1 MGPLLSITYGLACAD
16 FKMIL
21 RGLVSELLG
30 IALTFA
36 VGLSTGIALAPVAPE
51 YYWPT
56 NSMKER
62 GDPRA
67 LYTGVIFAIASGI
80 AAGVAVTSNGVNS
93 LVGVAISA
101 SLLPPLVNA
110 GMSLSFA
117 YGADFMYDHG
127 LCFSE
132 TLCTS
137 YVHEKTK
144 FRDLAFN
151 SIYLFLIN
159 IGFIFVF
166 CIIIF
171 KIKGLACC
179 YRSSPKPWWKDLPRE
194 KIDTIWASNSSLKKK
209 NDDVPLFSAA
219 PVLDDEAAAE
229 EEMIP
234 FSKVVPS
241 RSSYQQQ

>member
-1 MGPLLSITYGLACAD
+1 MLISPLMGPLLSITYGLACAD
-16 FKMIL
+16 FKMICI
-21 RGLVSELLG
+21 GLVSEILG
-30 IALTFA
+30 IALTFS
-36 VGLSTGIALAPVAPE
+36 VGLVSGILLAPVAPE
-51 YYWPT
+51 YHWPT
-56 NSMKER
+56 SSMKER

-80 AAGVAVTSNGVNS
+80 AVGVAVTSNGVNS

-101 SLLPPLVNA
+101 SLLPPIVNA

-127 LCFSE
+127 LCFSS

-151 SIYLFLIN
+151 SAYLFLIN
-159 IGFIFVF
+159 IAFIFVF
-166 CIIIF
+166 CILIF

-179 YRSSPKPWWKDLPRE
+179 YRSSPKPWWNDLPRDE
-194 KIDTIWASNSSLKKK
+194 IKTIWASKEEKKRK
-209 NDDVPLFSAA
+209 NYTKMLDVLS
-219 PVLDDEAAAE
+219 VE
-229 EEMIP
+229 EERFP
-234 FSKVVPS
+234 FAKKQHPALG
-241 RSSYQQQ
+241 